1 MQKKQEAKVDSLI
14 RFDVQH
20 RLVIA
25 LAVTAVVFFIILGH
39 VSVPALIMLSWLSCA
54 SVIIIQDWLIILSSH
69 PREMRKIARLKD
81 SSRFMILTFIVA
93 GSCVSLFS
101 IIFLLHSSK
110 GEAHGSV
117 IHHIILAIG
126 SVAVSWWMLHT
137 VFTMSYAHL
146 YYTHTP
152 DPDDNKDEVIGGL
165 QFPDEKNPDY
175 LDFVYFSF
183 VVGMTF
189 QVSDVEISSR
199 SIRRLVLL
207 HGLISFAF
215 NTAIVALSIN
225 VISSL
230 V

>member
-1 MQKKQEAKVDSLI
+1 MAKPPKVDSLI
-14 RFDVQH
+14 RFDAH
-20 RLVIA
+20 HKLFIA
-25 LAVTAVVFFIILGH
+25 LGATAVVFCLILGH
-39 VSVPALIMLSWLSCA
+39 VTVPALIIISWLTCA
-54 SVIIIQDWLIILSSH
+54 AFIIIQDWLIILSSH
-69 PREMRKIARLKD
+69 PREMRKIALIKD
-81 SSRFMILTFIVA
+81 SSRFMILSFIIA

-101 IIFLLHSSK
+101 ILFLLKASK
-110 GEAHGSV
+110 GAE
-117 IHHIILAIG
+117 HHTGVLELALLAIG
-126 SVAVSWWMLHT
+126 SVIVSWWMLHT

-146 YYTHTP
+146 YYTATP
-152 DPDDNKDEVIGGL
+152 DPDDAATEVVGGL
-165 QFPDEKNPDY
+165 QFPGEKNPDY

-225 VISSL
+225 VVSGL
-230 V
+230 A

>member
-1 MQKKQEAKVDSLI
+1 MKKPDKIDSLI
-14 RFDVQH
+14 RFDLHH
-20 RLVIA
+20 RLLIA
-25 LAVTAVVFFIILGH
+25 LAATAVVFCLIYTH
-39 VSVPALIMLSWLSCA
+39 VTVPALLILSWLTCA
-54 SVIIIQDWLIILSSH
+54 SVIIIQDWVIILSSH
-69 PREMRKIARLKD
+69 PREMRKIATMKD
-81 SSRFMILTFIVA
+81 SSRFMILLFIIT

-101 IIFLLHSSK
+101 IIFLLKASK
-110 GEAHGSV
+110 AEHHDSV
-117 IHHIILAIG
+117 IQMALLAIG
-126 SVAVSWWMLHT
+126 AVIVSWWMLHT

-146 YYTHTP
+146 FYTQTSNP
-152 DPDDNKDEVIGGL
+152 NDKKSNVIGGL
-165 QFPDEKNPDY
+165 QFPEEKNPDY

-207 HGLISFAF
+207 HGVISFAF

-225 VISSL
+225 VVSGL

>member
-1 MQKKQEAKVDSLI
+1 MAKAKEDKVDSLI

-20 RLVIA
+20 RLVMA
-25 LAVTAVVFFIILGH
+25 LAVTAVVFCIIWGH
-39 VSVPALIMLSWLSCA
+39 VSIPALIIISWLSCA
-54 SVIIIQDWLIILSSH
+54 SVIIITDWLIILSSH

-81 SSRFMILTFIVA
+81 SSRFMILLFIIT

-101 IIFLLHSSK
+101 IIFLLKAGKADHHAGVSQL
-110 GEAHGSV
+110 ACLVMGSV
-117 IHHIILAIG
+117 MI
-126 SVAVSWWMLHT
+126 SWWMLHT

-146 YYTHTP
+146 YYTATP
-152 DPDDNKDEVIGGL
+152 DPDDKTDEVVAGL

-199 SIRRLVLL
+199 PIRRLVLL

>member
-1 MQKKQEAKVDSLI
+1 MAKQDKTFSLI
-14 RFDVQH
+14 RFDAH
-20 RLVIA
+20 HKLLLA

-39 VSVPALIMLSWLSCA
+39 VSVPALIILSWLTCA
-54 SVIIIQDWLIILSSH
+54 SVIIIMDWLIILSSH
-69 PREMRKIARLKD
+69 PREMRKIATLKD
-81 SSRFMILTFIVA
+81 SSRFMILLFIIT

-101 IIFLLHSSK
+101 IIFLLKAGKADHHA
-110 GEAHGSV
+110 GVTHLVLMVMGSV
-117 IHHIILAIG
+117 II
-126 SVAVSWWMLHT
+126 SWWMLHT

-146 YYTHTP
+146 YYTATP
-152 DPDDNKDEVIGGL
+152 DPDDAKDKVVAGL
-165 QFPDEKNPDY
+165 EFPNEKTPDY

>member
-1 MQKKQEAKVDSLI
+1 MAKEPKIDSLI
-14 RFDVQH
+14 RFDTQH
-20 RLVIA
+20 RLLIA
-25 LAVTAVVFFIILGH
+25 LAVTVVVFCTIFKQ
-39 VSVPALIMLSWLSCA
+39 VSVPALIIVSWLACA
-54 SVIIIQDWLIILSSH
+54 ATIILLDWLIILSSH

-81 SSRFMILTFIVA
+81 SSRLMILLFVITA
-93 GSCVSLFS
+93 SCVSLFS
-101 IIFLLHSSK
+101 IIFLLKSCK
-110 GEAHGSV
+110 GGHNGDTSQYV
-117 IHHIILAIG
+117 LMSIG

-137 VFTMSYAHL
+137 VFTMSYAHQ
-146 YYTHTP
+146 YYTATS
-152 DPDDNKDEVIGGL
+152 DPDDDKNKVIGGL

-207 HGLISFAF
+207 HGIISFAF

-225 VISSL
+225 VVSSL